1 MHTDA
6 WHEMGRRCA
15 PRVARA
21 PPRLWPVQMTR
32 LGCRPP
38 ESSASAFPRCRC
50 GFSSSMTAAN
60 CCRKPAQPQGL
71 FSIPALTACTTL
83 STKFSPNL
91 LSQCHIVSSCRQ
103 TAVSCCARQ
112 QQFRT
117 KRACLDCQK
126 DFLSTGNQ
134 LLP

>member
-60 CCRKPAQPQGL
+60 CCRKPAQPQRTIFETSTDRL
-71 FSIPALTACTTL
+71 HNAQHKVYSQLTL
-83 STKFSPNL
+83 S
-91 LSQCHIVSSCRQ
+91 LSYCIIM
-103 TAVSCCARQ
+103 
-112 QQFRT
+112 
-117 KRACLDCQK
+117 
-126 DFLSTGNQ
+126 
-134 LLP
+134 